1 MVFFALGLSYLILI
15 ASSAAFALPSP
26 PANITTCPFSAVVR
40 VHPLAVAEPGAP
52 SHGKWLINSESWR
65 SWS

>member
-1 MVFFALGLSYLILI
+1 MLFPPVLSYVLLI
-15 ASSAAFALPSP
+15 ASSAAAFVLPSP

-52 SHGKWLINSESWR
+52 LHGKLLINSES
-65 SWS
+65 